1 MLGSVNWPKLDGAA
15 DEAGGAEV
23 QSGGNQKMFRAVR
36 LVAFVSLGSW
46 ALAAVPMRAQGFG
59 STKEKITLQRKL
71 PAIIHLPGDTIKVT
85 VTTADEDGA
94 LPYDFQALLET
105 ELLKDQP
112 SLRIDDSPAVFINCN
127 ITEYSHP
134 DPVYT
139 QRGVQGSTGSTIGDL
154 VNGAAKATS
163 TERIT
168 GEMYV
173 SFQAK
178 TPDGKMLISDNVSTT
193 YDREFDAA
201 GNSAEHGVLG
211 SVTGSLGRVKGG
223 KRSQEINPPTEA
235 ELRSLLINGAV
246 QLIAEHVV
254 NTDEK
259 VDVLLAQKNGVLD
272 DGNKQAAAG
281 LWERAL
287 ETWET
292 ATPFPKPD
300 EDAYRLYNVGVAYE
314 ALAYQADDEKTAMK
328 FLDQASVNYGKA
340 ADAKPAEKYFVEPQK
355 RIEDAITHYK
365 QLDQEAAR
373 EKAAA
378 AKAAQDALNAK
389 PPSPAQAGTGARGL
403 NNTQVITMVKS
414 GMDDDTIVQTIRGAK
429 AVNFDLTA
437 DGLAN
442 LKNNGV
448 SAAVVSAM
456 KTRAARKPA
465 PSTTS
470 KPAPKHTAS

>member
-1 MLGSVNWPKLDGAA
+1 M
-15 DEAGGAEV
+15 
-23 QSGGNQKMFRAVR
+23 
-36 LVAFVSLGSW
+36 VAFVGLGFA
-46 ALAAVPMRAQGFG
+46 ALAAAPIHAQGFG
-59 STKEKITLQRKL
+59 GTKQQVTLQRKL
-71 PAIIHLPGDTIKVT
+71 PAIIHLPGDTIKVS

-112 SLRIDDSPAVFINCN
+112 NLRIDDNPAVFINCN

-139 QRGVQGSTGSTIGDL
+139 QRGVSGSTGSAIGDI

-178 TPDGKMLISDNVSTT
+178 TPDGKMLISDNVSST
-193 YDREFDAA
+193 YDREFDSA
-201 GNSAEHGVLG
+201 GNSAEHGVMG
-211 SVTGSLGRVKGG
+211 SVTGTFGRMKGG
-223 KRSQEINPPTEA
+223 KKSEQINPPTPA
-235 ELRSLLINGAV
+235 ELRSILINGTV
-246 QLIAEHVV
+246 QQIAEHVV
-254 NTDEK
+254 DTDEK
-259 VDVLLAQKNGVLD
+259 IDVLLAQKNGVLD
-272 DGNKQAAAG
+272 EGDKQAEAG

-287 ETWET
+287 ETYET
-292 ATPFPKPD
+292 AQPFPKPE

-355 RIEDAITHYK
+355 RIETAITHYK
-365 QLDQEAAR
+365 QLDEEAAR

-378 AKAAQDALNAK
+378 AAAAQAALNPPK
-389 PPSPAQAGTGARGL
+389 PPAPPVAPVTTPKGL
-403 NNTQVITMVKS
+403 SNAQVIDMVKS
-414 GMDDDTIVQTIRGAK
+414 GMADDTIILTIRGAK
-429 AVNFDLTA
+429 LVNFDLTA
-437 DGLAN
+437 AGQQA
-442 LKNNGV
+442 LKTNGV
-448 SAAVVSAM
+448 SAPVVTAM
-456 KTRAARKPA
+456 KTRAARRPATSAAAKPPA
-465 PSTTS
+465 TS
-470 KPAPKHTAS
+470 KPTSSQ

>member
-1 MLGSVNWPKLDGAA
+1 MNCRRERQRGKVESERSIGGIKMSRT
-15 DEAGGAEV
+15 AGIIA
-23 QSGGNQKMFRAVR
+23 
-36 LVAFVSLGSW
+36 LVSLGSL
-46 ALAAVPMRAQGFG
+46 ALAAAPARSQGFG

-71 PAIIHLPGDTIKVT
+71 PAIIHLPGDTIKVS

-112 SLRIDDSPAVFINCN
+112 SLRIDDSPAVFINCQ

-139 QRGVQGSTGSTIGDL
+139 SRGMQGSTGSTIGDI

-178 TPDGKMLISDNVSTT
+178 TPDGKMLISDNVSSN
-193 YDREFDAA
+193 YDHEFDAQ
-201 GNSAEHGVLG
+201 GNSAEHGVFG
-211 SVTGSLGRVKGG
+211 SVTGTIGRAKGG
-223 KRSQEINPPTEA
+223 KKSQDINAPTPA
-235 ELRSLLINGAV
+235 ELRSLLITEVV
-246 QLIAEHVV
+246 QQIAEHVV
-254 NTDEK
+254 NSDEK
-259 VDVLLAQKNGVLD
+259 VDVFLAQKPGPLD
-272 DGNKQAAAG
+272 EGNKQAEAG

-340 ADAKPAEKYFVEPQK
+340 ADAKPTEKYFVEPQK
-355 RIEDAITHYK
+355 RIETAITHYK
-365 QLDQEAAR
+365 QLDEEAAR

-378 AKAAQDALNAK
+378 AAAAQAANNK
-389 PPSPAQAGTGARGL
+389 PASPAQASTGPKGL
-403 NNTQVITMVKS
+403 TNSQVIGMVKN
-414 GMDDDTIVQTIRGAK
+414 GMADDTIILAIRGAK
-429 AVNFDLTA
+429 AVSFDLTA
-437 DGLAN
+437 DGLAD

-448 SAAVVSAM
+448 STPVVTAM
-456 KTRAARKPA
+456 KTRAARKA
-465 PSTTS
+465 PSTTA
-470 KPAPKHTAS
+470 KPATTPKPTASK